1 MIPLLKCVIIKCSL
15 HGSSMPI
22 FKKKITP
29 ITMLTLFPLQKCLKF
44 IFVTFQFYHWWFG
57 SLLFLVSKSSGQVV
71 RHCTFQSCSTH
82 LKSGG
87 TRQFKLDCRW
97 HGDAYLL
104 SGGHQDSFWTSE
116 DILDSIG
123 LARPRD
129 NIRLCLANFGR
140 YLQSFGGL
148 CPKIGLQ
155 VWWRIQGASPRG
167 YWGWIQ

>member
-22 FKKKITP
+22 LKMKITP

-71 RHCTFQSCSTH
+71 RHCTFQGCSTNF
-82 LKSGG
+82 KS
-87 TRQFKLDCRW
+87 CRTWQSKADRGW
-97 HGDAYLL
+97 HGDAYIFCC
-104 SGGHQDSFWTSE
+104 GHQNSFWASA
-116 DILDSIG
+116 DILDPIG

-129 NIRLCLANFGR
+129 CLRLCLAYFGR
-140 YLQSFGGL
+140 YLQSL
-148 CPKIGLQ
+148 CCLCQKIGLQ
-155 VWWRIQGASPRG
+155 VCYWIHGGSKGG